1 MADEPNR
8 TRWSPN
14 EPADPRN
21 REIAKLHRQ
30 KARLETEPGRARKVI
45 EVKGKLSAPFEQ
57 LATDS
62 AAGEGG
68 ETGERG

>member
-1 MADEPNR
+1 MAGEPDR

-14 EPADPRN
+14 EAADPRN

-30 KARLETEPGRARKVI
+30 KERLETEPGRARKVV
-45 EVKGKLSAPFEQ
+45 EVQGKRSARLEQ

-62 AAGEGG
+62 A
-68 ETGERG
+68 TGERG